1 VRSTRKSIASA
12 TTTTATN
19 AAQSPGVPI
28 VCIDRPK
35 KQKPREPVG
44 RTGPD
49 VSSGRTFA
57 VTGEGLARK
66 PLDWLAHRTGA
77 LRLVLT
83 ISAAGAT
90 PLLRAQ
96 NSGAGPDSQ

>member
-1 VRSTRKSIASA
+1 MLQTSASRNLTRCAPFVRRTRKSIASA

-28 VCIDRPK
+28 VCIDHRPRET
-35 KQKPREPVG
+35 KPREPVG

-66 PLDWLAHRTGA
+66 PLDWLAHRKIG
-77 LRLVLT
+77 
-83 ISAAGAT
+83 
-90 PLLRAQ
+90 RAHV
-96 NSGAGPDSQ
+96 